1 MRCVVLI
8 IEVEWLL
15 GEKKKKKK
23 RQIKGYYILIKSL
36 QLMKQVV

>member
-15 GEKKKKKK
+15 GEKKKK